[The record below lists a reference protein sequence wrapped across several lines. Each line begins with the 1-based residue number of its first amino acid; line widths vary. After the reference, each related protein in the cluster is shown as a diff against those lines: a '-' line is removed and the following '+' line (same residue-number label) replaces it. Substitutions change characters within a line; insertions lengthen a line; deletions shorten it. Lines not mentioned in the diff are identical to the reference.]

1 MSKELSSKS
10 EQVTDHSDQTL
21 LSLLDQLKSAT
32 DPETIRR
39 LSEEIERTIFHKQ
52 LENA

>member
-1 MSKELSSKS
+1 M
-10 EQVTDHSDQTL
+10 TDYSDQVL
-21 LSLLDQLKSAT
+21 KSLLEQLKTAT

-52 LENA
+52 FENA